1 MLLVLPPRRGSLPT
15 KPFFSRNKEFK
26 NDNDE
31 VCKIKKVLEKSDVG
45 NMNRL
50 MLRRDK
56 AEEYVLPVFGM
67 WTPTPCTLLFS
78 RDGSFQEAMSSLAI
92 GLKILLQEGA

>member
-1 MLLVLPPRRGSLPT
+1 M
-15 KPFFSRNKEFK
+15 
-26 NDNDE
+26 
-31 VCKIKKVLEKSDVG
+31 LEKSDVG